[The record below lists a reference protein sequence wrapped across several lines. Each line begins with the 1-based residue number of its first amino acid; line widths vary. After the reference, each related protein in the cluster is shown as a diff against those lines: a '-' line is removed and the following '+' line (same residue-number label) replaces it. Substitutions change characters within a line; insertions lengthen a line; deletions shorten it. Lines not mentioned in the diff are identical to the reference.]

1 MQSRSRPK
9 TSDGTALGY
18 VFVVLAPT
26 GLWASLRGQGE
37 TVWGLAWWRRVE
49 ILRRGYCGACVPRTE
64 ALALG
69 AWCARICGGFA
80 WAVCWLLGCRV
91 TRGGHAREMLRMLR
105 AVAVL
110 PAWHVVASALAMS
123 LFLVV
128 GREGYCSAAS
138 IILTRRLAQA
148 TASAAVG
155 STSRSSFAIRY
166 VSSQVSPSTMV
177 GGHSCNCR

>member
-49 ILRRGYCGACVPRTE
+49 ILRRGYCGVCVPRTE

-69 AWCARICGGFA
+69 AWRARVCGGFA
-80 WAVCWLLGCRV
+80 WAACWLLGCRV
-91 TRGGHAREMLRMLR
+91 TRGGHAREMLF
-105 AVAVL
+105 
-110 PAWHVVASALAMS
+110 AMS
-123 LFLVV
+123 RFRLLL
-128 GREGYCSAAS
+128 GLLRSLMPCSPRG
-138 IILTRRLAQA
+138 L
-148 TASAAVG
+148 
-155 STSRSSFAIRY
+155 
-166 VSSQVSPSTMV
+166 PPPPW
-177 GGHSCNCR
+177 